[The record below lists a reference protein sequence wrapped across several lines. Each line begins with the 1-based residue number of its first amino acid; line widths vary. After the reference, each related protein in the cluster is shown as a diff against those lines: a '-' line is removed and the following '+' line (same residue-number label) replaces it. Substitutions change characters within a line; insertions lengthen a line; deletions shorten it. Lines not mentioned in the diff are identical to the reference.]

1 MKKEN
6 QYKREYILPE
16 ITVIALDNEISLS
29 MQSLQESP
37 GSNDVDEV
45 GNNILHPA
53 NPYNMA

>member
-29 MQSLQESP
+29 LESENP
-37 GSNDVDEV
+37 GSNDNDEV